1 MRLIILLFCL
11 SANVIFAQELKSPE
25 EFLNSDYGLEFTPH
39 HQLVSY
45 AEHVATNSEW
55 ATFEIYGYTNQDRP
69 LVKLTI
75 TTPDNLDKLE
85 SIRSNHFEQIEKNN
99 GAADK
104 AIVWLSF
111 GVHGN
116 EAGASESSMNV
127 MYQLASGR
135 NAQAKEWLENTVV
148 IMDPCINPDGYSRYS
163 HWNRNIATSEVQPE
177 LYAREHHEPW
187 PGGRVNHYLFDL
199 NRDWAWVTQV
209 ESRQRIKKYNE
220 WLPHIHVDF
229 HEMGHDAH
237 YYFAPAAKPY
247 HESITEWQ
255 YDFQVEIGKNH
266 AKYFDEEGW
275 LFFTKETFDLLY
287 PSYGDTYPMLNGAI
301 GMTYEQ
307 AGHSRAGRAI
317 FLENQDTLTLRDRI
331 DHHST
336 TALSTIEVA
345 SKNSDKLNF
354 NIGKFYSS
362 NPEAQYMSY
371 IVKRPENDNLDEL
384 RLILDAHGIEY
395 GQAGGNSTGNG
406 FNYKTG
412 KEETCSFDKG
422 DLIINTDQKKSVLIS
437 TLFDPE
443 PGLEDSITYDITAW
457 SLPMAM
463 GLDACALTRTTS
475 SSDFEPYRMDLQRNE
490 KATAYAIPT
499 EHSTSYKLVT
509 ALLAKGVKCRYTKK
523 DIQYEDRSIK
533 KGAVIITQA
542 DNRKNE
548 NWRKT
553 FFNTCEELQIPF
565 INLNT
570 GFALSGPDLGSRSV
584 QFIDT
589 PKVGTISGT
598 GLNGNSFGQL
608 WYYFEQ
614 ELKYPLIIVD
624 KDNFGAS
631 ALADLDVLILEEGW
645 YNLSSSQMNEI
656 DSWINKGGKLITIGS
671 ATQKFLDKDGYGLKS
686 KENTET
692 IEKADAQPSNYAG
705 EERQYISGSIPGSV
719 IQAEMDHSH
728 PLCFGLGNS
737 TYHSIRAGSRIIPM
751 QQNVRN
757 AIYVPNNYV
766 SYGFIGSRVKEDNNN
781 SLVAGVENKGR
792 GTVIYL
798 ADNPIYRGFWKA
810 GNRLL
815 FNAVFLVEE

>member
-1 MRLIILLFCL
+1 MKLLVFIFCL
-11 SANVIFAQELKSPE
+11 SANFIFAQEIKSPKD
-25 EFLNSDYGLEFTPH
+25 FLNSDYGLEFTPH

-45 AEHVATNSEW
+45 AEYLAENSEW
-55 ATFEIYGYTNQDRP
+55 ANFEIYGYTNQDRP

-75 TTPDNLDKLE
+75 TTPDNLDNLE
-85 SIRSNHFEQIEKNN
+85 SIRSKHFEQIEKNN
-99 GAADK
+99 GAANK

-127 MYQLASGR
+127 MYQLASGQ
-135 NAQAKEWLENTVV
+135 NPQAKEWLENTVV
-148 IMDPCINPDGYSRYS
+148 ILDPCINPDGYSRYS
-163 HWNRNIATSEVQPE
+163 HWNRNVATSEVQPE

-209 ESRQRIKKYNE
+209 ESQQRIKKYNE

-266 AKYFDEEGW
+266 AKYFDNEGW

-287 PSYGDTYPMLNGAI
+287 PSYGDTYPMLHGAI

-317 FLENQDTLTLRDRI
+317 FLENQDTLTLQDRI

-336 TALSTIEVA
+336 TALSTVEVA
-345 SKNSDKLNF
+345 SKNADKLNF
-354 NIGKFYSS
+354 NIGKFFDT

-371 IVKRPENDNLDEL
+371 VIKRPENDNLNEL
-384 RLILDAHGIEY
+384 RHILDTHGIEY
-395 GQAGGNSTGNG
+395 GQLGSSSSANG
-406 FNYKTG
+406 FDFKSG
-412 KEETCSFDKG
+412 KKGSCSSEKG
-422 DLIINTDQKKSVLIS
+422 DLVINTNQKKSVLVS

-463 GLDACALTRTTS
+463 GYEACALDRSSTS
-475 SSDFEPYRMDLQRNE
+475 EKFKLYNTSFEKRME
-490 KATAYAIPT
+490 ATAYAISA
-499 EHSTSYKLVT
+499 EHSSSYKLVT
-509 ALLAKGVKCRYTKK
+509 ALLAKGIKCRYTTK
-523 DIQYEDRSIK
+523 DIQYEDRALK

-548 NWRKT
+548 NWRNT
-553 FFNTCEELQIPF
+553 FFTTSSDYEIPF
-565 INLNT
+565 INVNT
-570 GFALSGPDLGSRSV
+570 GFALSGPDLGSRAV
-584 QFIDT
+584 QFIGS
-589 PKVGTISGT
+589 PKVGTISGS

-614 ELKYPLIIVD
+614 ELKYPLMIID
-624 KDNFGAS
+624 KENFGAS
-631 ALADLDVLILEEGW
+631 ALSDLDVLILEEGW
-645 YNLSSSQMNEI
+645 YNLPKNQMDEI
-656 DSWINKGGKLITIGS
+656 DDWITKGGKLITIGS
-671 ATQKFLDKDGYGLKS
+671 ATLKFVDREGYGLKS
-686 KENTET
+686 KEPTESVDQ
-692 IEKADAQPSNYAG
+692 EAKPSDYAG
-705 EERQYISGSIPGSV
+705 EERRYIAGSIPGSV
-719 IQAEMDHSH
+719 MQANMDHSH
-728 PLCFGLGNS
+728 PLCFGLGES
-737 TYHSIRAGSRIIPM
+737 TYHSIRTSSRIIPM

-757 AIYVPNNYV
+757 AIYVPEDFV
-766 SYGFIGSRVKEDNNN
+766 SYGFIGSNVKKDNEN

-792 GTVIYL
+792 GTVVYL

-815 FNAVFLVEE
+815 FNAVFLVDE